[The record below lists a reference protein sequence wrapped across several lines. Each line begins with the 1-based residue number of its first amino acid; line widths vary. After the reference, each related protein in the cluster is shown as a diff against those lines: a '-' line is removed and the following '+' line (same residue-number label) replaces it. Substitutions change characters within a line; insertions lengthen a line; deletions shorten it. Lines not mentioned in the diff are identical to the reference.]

1 MQPTVRR
8 SELFLRRIAADGRGL
23 IGISEQSVGIWH
35 EIANALTPIIGKRGM
50 TALFE
55 RALHLAGV
63 PHAWFEETRDSATD
77 TPAFSTLATALQD
90 QPESEAIA
98 SMATLFE
105 AFDRLLV
112 GLIGES
118 LTERLL
124 QPIWALP
131 SAGTTVQDTSR

>member
-1 MQPTVRR
+1 MQPTLRR
-8 SELFLRRIAADGRGL
+8 SELFVRRIAADGQGL
-23 IGISEQSVGIWH
+23 IGISEQFTGRWCAISDT
-35 EIANALTPIIGKRGM
+35 LSPIIGKRGM

-55 RALHLAGV
+55 RALHL
-63 PHAWFEETRDSATD
+63 SAAHHPWLEDARESSTD
-77 TPAFSTLATALQD
+77 TPAFSALATLLLN

-98 SMATLFE
+98 SMTTLFE
-105 AFDRLLV
+105 SFDRLLI

-131 SAGTTVQDTSR
+131 SAGTTRQDPFR